1 MRPTYALLALAL
13 SAINACSKGN
23 AEPASTP
30 PSPTTAAAAV
40 VGRDA
45 DTDAADRGRIL
56 GAPTAAVWMLVVSD
70 FQCPYC
76 KTWHD
81 NSWTEI
87 KKNYVDAGKLR
98 VAYVNFPLRIHPNA
112 IPAANAA
119 MCASVQGK
127 FWETQDK
134 IFETQER
141 WKDSSNP
148 AAYFDSLAVSV
159 GADAAKQ
166 KACSASGKM
175 KALVEADQARYE
187 KVGVQST
194 PTFFIGSRVILG
206 AQPTP
211 EFRRVIDSV
220 LAATKK

>member
-1 MRPTYALLALAL
+1 MRPIILVLAVLVAG
-13 SAINACSKGN
+13 NACSKGN
-23 AEPASTP
+23 AEPAKAP
-30 PSPTTAAAAV
+30 PIPTTASTAV
-40 VGRDA
+40 SGRDPEVE
-45 DTDAADRGRIL
+45 AADRGRIL
-56 GAPTAAVWMLVVSD
+56 GATTAPVWMLVISD

-81 NSWTEI
+81 NSFAEI
-87 KKNYVDAGKLR
+87 KKNYVDTGKLR

-119 MCASVQGK
+119 MCASAQGK

-134 IFETQER
+134 IFNSQEK
-141 WKDSSNP
+141 WKDASNP
-148 AAYFDSLAVSV
+148 SAFFDSLAVSTGV
-159 GADAAKQ
+159 DAAKQ
-166 KACSASGKM
+166 KACSSGGKM
-175 KALVEADQARYE
+175 KALVDADLERYSR
-187 KVGVQST
+187 VGVQST
-194 PTFFIGSRVILG
+194 PTFYIGSRILLG